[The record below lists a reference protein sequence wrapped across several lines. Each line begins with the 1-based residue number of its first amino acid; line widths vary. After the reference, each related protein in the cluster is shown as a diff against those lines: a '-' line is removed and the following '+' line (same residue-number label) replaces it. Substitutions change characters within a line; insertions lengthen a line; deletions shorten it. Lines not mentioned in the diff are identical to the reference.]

1 MSYGRFHL
9 SVVWRSEIVQVMAST
24 SLFGSLLLEL
34 SGSRWPILGLI
45 GSTDTNNYSGG
56 TQILAGV
63 IPPHNDLW
71 FQEGSRNQG
80 CYLFLAVGLAWL
92 APRLG
97 AFNKRPI
104 S

>member
-1 MSYGRFHL
+1 M
-9 SVVWRSEIVQVMAST
+9 VWRSEIVQVMAST

-63 IPPHNDLW
+63 IQPNNDLW
-71 FQEGSRNQG
+71 FQEGIRTAEP
-80 CYLFLAVGLAWL
+80 CVLPLLAVGLAGL
-92 APRLG
+92 ASGLG
-97 AFNKRPI
+97 ALNKRPI
-104 S
+104 F